1 LAFSKNRLE
10 RRYTKTGAKGTIA
23 KMATTPFLIYFRE
36 EHKMTLTKDLFQH
49 QPSVKH
55 KHVLLMT
62 ATITPPDGAPMLRRI
77 DPELRL
83 QDYETALKF
92 YLKFLASS
100 IDMLIFAENSNS
112 DISSLQAIVEKE
124 KYNDQVEF
132 ICFDGLDYP
141 PSYDRAYGEF
151 KMIEYVME
159 HSQIIRNLASDA
171 VIWKVTGR
179 YIVKNIRQ
187 VIAQMPE
194 NTDLYC
200 NFRSIPKRW
209 AEMYL
214 IAWTH
219 KGYQVALQNI
229 YHDLKPLMVAGKRVK
244 SPEEVFI
251 DLIEQRTTTIELVPR
266 FSSTPKVDG
275 IRAWTNENFLEGK
288 NLLKFYIRSFACK
301 VFPWLWI

>member
-1 LAFSKNRLE
+1 
-10 RRYTKTGAKGTIA
+10 
-23 KMATTPFLIYFRE
+23 
-36 EHKMTLTKDLFQH
+36 MTLFKDFFQH
-49 QPSVKH
+49 QPSTKGTQI
-55 KHVLLMT
+55 LLMT
-62 ATITPPDGAPMLRRI
+62 ATITPPDGAPMLRRV

-92 YLKFLASS
+92 YLSLLTSS
-100 IDMLIFAENSNS
+100 IDRLIFAENSDS
-112 DISSLQAIVEKE
+112 DISSLQAIVSEAG
-124 KYNDQVEF
+124 YRDQVEF
-132 ICFDGLDYP
+132 ICFNGLDYP

-151 KMIEYVME
+151 KMVEHVMN
-159 HSQIIRNLASDA
+159 HSKIIKNLPPKA

-187 VIAQMPE
+187 IIAQMPE
-194 NTDLYC
+194 NVDLYC

-214 IAWTH
+214 IAWTP

-229 YHDLKPLMVAGKRVK
+229 YSDLKPLIVNGIRIKD
-244 SPEEVFI
+244 PEEVFI
-251 DLIEQRTTTIELVPR
+251 DLLEERAKTIKLAPR
-266 FSSTPKVDG
+266 FSPTPMVDG